1 MPPAPARRSDAGM
14 VKLTGRD
21 ITGLVLCAEHFGAP
35 YDLVAA
41 ALGVRMDRLRGIVAR
56 WRHAGYAA
64 TGTLGPGPAW
74 CWLTGAGMTVT
85 GLRYPASRPAVSRLA
100 HIRAVLAVRLW
111 LEAGE
116 VYQEGRAWWRSERRI
131 RAAIGGR
138 AGHRAYP
145 GCRGALAVPG
155 RLPLCRAGVGDRSRT
170 DAQTARPHGDDHAG
184 LLARTSDYGPG
195 DGRRR
200 RPRYAQVVY
209 LTAPAARPVV
219 TRAVAALPAPLQ
231 PRIVVRDLPEGA
243 AL

>member
-1 MPPAPARRSDAGM
+1 M

-35 YDLVAA
+35 YDLLAA

-111 LEAGE
+111 LEAGRG
-116 VYQEGRAWWRSERRI
+116 VPGGAGVVAQRTPDPRRDRRPGR
-131 RAAIGGR
+131 
-138 AGHRAYP
+138 HRAYP
-145 GCRGALAVPG
+145 GRRGALAVPG
-155 RLPLCRAGVGDRSRT
+155 RLPLRRAGVGDRSRT
-170 DAQTARPHGDDHAG
+170 DPQTARPHVTIMRA

-195 DGRRR
+195 APAGLG
-200 RPRYAQVVY
+200 PRYGQVVY

-219 TRAVAALPAPLQ
+219 LRAVDALPGPLA